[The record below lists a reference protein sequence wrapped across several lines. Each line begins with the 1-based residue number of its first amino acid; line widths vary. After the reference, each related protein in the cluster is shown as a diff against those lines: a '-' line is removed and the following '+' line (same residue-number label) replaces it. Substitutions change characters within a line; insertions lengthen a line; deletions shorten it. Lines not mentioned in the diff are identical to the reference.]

1 MNPDVLIRDEG
12 TVWIFNPLTPVAQQW
27 FAEHVQ
33 SEPWQL
39 LGTSLVVEQRFVISL
54 IQGIMDA
61 GFGIGVKNSE
71 GRNYVRRTE

>member
-1 MNPDVLIRDEG
+1 MSPEVLIRDEG

-33 SEPWQL
+33 SEPP
-39 LGTSLVVEQRFVISL
+39 GMSLVVEQRFVMSL

-61 GFGIGVKNSE
+61 GFDIA
-71 GRNYVRRTE
+71 